1 VAASQSLRSV
11 SPREGNH
18 GFRFEG
24 IAKYSASKL
33 QPDSQKPENTITS
46 LQTFTPPDQW
56 LGNSSRTTNY
66 ASSYLRLAKRAAIM
80 VGRDAMRTTSS
91 VRAGA

>member
-46 LQTFTPPDQW
+46 LQTFTPPD
-56 LGNSSRTTNY
+56 GNSSRTTNY